1 MIMRE
6 SLSSI
11 FRVRQYECDALDHLN
26 NANYLRYMQ
35 ESALDAFA
43 KLSLDQAHLVTR
55 GNSLQPRNVYIEF
68 IRPFTFGDLVRVKTM
83 ISALEHGEIIL
94 SFEFLKDG
102 GEESYAISQMAY
114 DFIEIS
120 SGQKMQIPNDL
131 HLEIRSKDHW
141 ISPFTPA
148 ETLHSLNPPQG
159 AYSLPWRI
167 EWRDVGS
174 DQKLYIA
181 SYLDY
186 LIDFVLR
193 AAADCG
199 WTHKRS
205 LDEGMVWVVRRQW
218 LNVIHDA
225 VFEDELIFSTWIS
238 EFKRSTVTRDY
249 SIHRAQDDFLIAQAR
264 TLWIALEVESGR
276 PRRIPDVWKQEFASQ
291 IFIR

>member
-1 MIMRE
+1 MRE
-6 SLSSI
+6 NQTKI
-11 FRVRQYECDALDHLN
+11 FRVRQYECDALNHLN

-43 KLSLDQAHLVTR
+43 KLSLDQARLASQ
-55 GNSLQPRNVYIEF
+55 GKSLQPRNVYIEF
-68 IRPFTFGDLVRVKTM
+68 IRPFTFGDLVKVKTK
-83 ISALEHGEIIL
+83 ISALEHEIIL

-102 GEESYAISQMAY
+102 GEESYAISQIAY

-120 SGQKMQIPNDL
+120 SGQKMQIPIDL
-131 HLEIRSKDHW
+131 QLDLRSDDQW
-141 ISPFTPA
+141 VSPYPPI
-148 ETLHSLNPPQG
+148 EMLQSLYPPQG
-159 AYSLPWRI
+159 SYSLPWHI

-186 LIDFVLR
+186 LLDFVLR

-199 WTHKRS
+199 WTHRRS

-218 LNVIHDA
+218 LNVLHDA
-225 VFEDELIFSTWIS
+225 EFEDELILSTWIS

-249 SIHRAQDDFLIAQAR
+249 SVHRAKDDILIAQAR
-264 TLWIALEVESGR
+264 TLWIALDVESGR
-276 PRRIPDVWKQEFASQ
+276 PRRIPDVWKREFASQ